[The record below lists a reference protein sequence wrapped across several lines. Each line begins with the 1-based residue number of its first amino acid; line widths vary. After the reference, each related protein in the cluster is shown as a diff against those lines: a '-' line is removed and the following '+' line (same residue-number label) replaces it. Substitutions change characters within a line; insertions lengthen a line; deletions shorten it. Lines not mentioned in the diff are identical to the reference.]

1 LPLLPLHGL
10 PLPLAQGSP
19 GVPFVLPWPFEPFPA
34 ALELPP
40 WAAPLDERT
49 MTPPSSWAA
58 LAAGARLPAATIN
71 AACADGV
78 VADASCA
85 AEAVPAISN
94 APWLTTTCCT
104 ADGALAGTAVGG
116 DPCETFAVLTL
127 VAPLPCPCAPAFA

>member
-19 GVPFVLPWPFEPFPA
+19 GVPFVLPCPLEPLPA
-34 ALELPP
+34 VFGSLPG
-40 WAAPLDERT
+40 AAALDERT
-49 MTPPSSWAA
+49 MTPPSSRAA

-78 VADASCA
+78 AADASCA
-85 AEAVPAISN
+85 AVAVPAISN

-104 ADGALAGTAVGG
+104 AGVVLAGAAVGG
-116 DPCETFAVLTL
+116 DPCETFALLTL